1 MHLGNATFPTLGR
14 QFSSSLISRESQL
27 GSIGPLSP
35 NTLIV
40 LVGVYVALFANNGL
54 FSSAFNIYKGNAEEI
69 LFAISLLP
77 LIAAVFIVILAALCH
92 RAAAKPVLI
101 AFLLLSSVIAYFT
114 NRFGVVVDDNMLVNV
129 LETDTGEAGDLL
141 TPALVLYVLI
151 LGVVPS
157 LFVYLTELKLPCFRA
172 AVTSRI
178 KLVFASVA
186 TIVAVFFLFSGH
198 YISMFRE
205 HKEIWDRANP
215 IHAVYSAGK
224 LVHDSV
230 KLASLQH
237 LVVGAQA
244 KVPEWDTHRELVVMV
259 VGETARADH
268 LSLNGYARETNPRLK
283 SERVI
288 NFPDFWSC
296 GTSTAQSVPCMF
308 SHYSRADFDLEKANA
323 ADNALDILK
332 RAGVSIL
339 WRDNNSGSKHVADRV
354 EYEAYF
360 TNETNP
366 VCDVECRDEG
376 MLGGLQEHID
386 RHPDGDILI
395 VLHQMGNHGPAYY
408 KRYPPAFEKFT
419 PVCKTN
425 DLGSCS
431 KEEIVNAYD
440 NAILYTDFFLSKVI
454 ELLERND
461 DGFETAMLY
470 VSDHGESLGE
480 HGLYLHGLPYFLAPD
495 AQKHVPF
502 VMWFGHNFD
511 PLSLSS
517 IQAKRIE
524 QLSHDNIFSTLLGLF
539 ELQTAAYDPNMDI
552 LDHSNP
558 AHF

>member
-1 MHLGNATFPTLGR
+1 MKR
-14 QFSSSLISRESQL
+14 I
-27 GSIGPLSP
+27 GSPGPLSP

-40 LVGVYVALFANNGL
+40 IVAIHVALFANTAL
-54 FSSAFNIYKGNAEEI
+54 FSSAFEIYNGGAEEI
-69 LFAISLLP
+69 LFATSLLP
-77 LIAAVFIVILAALCH
+77 FVAAVFIVILAALCH

-101 AFLLLSSVIAYFT
+101 TFLLLSSVVAYFMD
-114 NRFGVVVDDNMLVNV
+114 RYGVVVDDDMLVNA
-129 LETDTGEAGDLL
+129 LETDTGEASDLL
-141 TPALVLYVLI
+141 GFAFVLYVLI
-151 LGVVPS
+151 LGVAPS
-157 LFVYLTELKLPCFRA
+157 LLVYRAELNLQCLKA
-172 AVTSRI
+172 AVTCRL

-186 TIVAVFFLFSGH
+186 VAVAVFFLFSGH
-198 YISMFRE
+198 YISMFRG
-205 HKEIWDRANP
+205 HKEIWYRANP

-230 KLASLQH
+230 KFASLPH
-237 LVVGAQA
+237 LVVGAHA

-268 LSLNGYARETNPRLK
+268 FSLNGYARETNPRLQN
-283 SERVI
+283 EGVI

-296 GTSTAQSVPCMF
+296 GTSTAQSVPCIF
-308 SHYSRADFDLEKANA
+308 SHFSRAEFDPEKANA

-339 WRDNNSGSKHVADRV
+339 WRDNNSSSKHVADRV
-354 EYEAYF
+354 EYEVYR
-360 TNETNP
+360 TNKTNP

-376 MLGGLQEHID
+376 MLSCLQDYID
-386 RHPDGDILI
+386 SHPSRDVLI

-425 DLGSCS
+425 DLGACS

-454 ELLERND
+454 ELLKQND
-461 DGFETAMLY
+461 DEFETAMLY

-480 HGLYLHGLPYFLAPD
+480 NGLYLHGLPYFLAPD

-502 VMWFGHNFD
+502 VMWFGRNFD
-511 PLSLSS
+511 PQSLSS
-517 IQAKRIE
+517 IQAKRTE

-539 ELQTAAYDPNMDI
+539 ELQTAAYNPNMDI

>member
-1 MHLGNATFPTLGR
+1 MKGSSFLRAGP
-14 QFSSSLISRESQL
+14 FST
-27 GSIGPLSP
+27 

-40 LVGVYVALFANNGL
+40 LVAVYVALFTNTAL
-54 FSSAFNIYKGNAEEI
+54 FNSAFNIYKGGAEEF
-69 LFAISLLP
+69 LFVISLLP
-77 LIAAVFIVILAALCH
+77 FIAAVFIVILAALCH
-92 RAAAKPVLI
+92 RAAAKPILI
-101 AFLLLSSVIAYFT
+101 TFLLLSSVIAYFM
-114 NRFGVVVDDNMLVNV
+114 NRYGVVVDDDMLVNV

-141 TPALVLYVLI
+141 SFAFVLYVLI

-157 LFVYLTELKLPCFRA
+157 LFIYSAKLNLPRLKA
-172 AVTSRI
+172 ALISRL

-186 TIVAVFFLFSGH
+186 MMVAVFFLFSGH

-205 HKEIWDRANP
+205 HKEIWYRANP

-230 KLASLQH
+230 KFASLPH
-237 LVVGAQA
+237 LVVGAHA

-268 LSLNGYARETNPRLK
+268 FSLNGYARETNPRLQN
-283 SERVI
+283 EGVI

-296 GTSTAQSVPCMF
+296 GTSTAQSVPCIF
-308 SHYSRADFDLEKANA
+308 SHFSRAEFDPEKANA

-339 WRDNNSGSKHVADRV
+339 WRDNNSSSKHVADRV
-354 EYEAYF
+354 EYEVYL
-360 TNETNP
+360 TNKTNP

-376 MLGGLQEHID
+376 MLSGLQDYID
-386 RHPDGDILI
+386 RHPIGDVLI

-425 DLGSCS
+425 DWGAGS

-454 ELLERND
+454 ELLKQND
-461 DGFETAMLY
+461 DGFETAMMY

-480 HGLYLHGLPYFLAPD
+480 NGLYLHGLPYFLAPE

-502 VMWFGHNFD
+502 VMWFGRNFD
-511 PLSLSS
+511 PHSLSS
-517 IQAKRIE
+517 IQTKRME

-539 ELQTAAYDPNMDI
+539 ELQTAAYNPNMDI

>member
-1 MHLGNATFPTLGR
+1 MVAA
-14 QFSSSLISRESQL
+14 
-27 GSIGPLSP
+27 
-35 NTLIV
+35 
-40 LVGVYVALFANNGL
+40 YVALFANTAL
-54 FSSAFNIYKGNAEEI
+54 FNSAFNVYNGGAEEI
-69 LFAISLLP
+69 LFAGSLLP
-77 LIAAVFIVILAALCH
+77 FIMAIFVITLSALCH
-92 RAAAKPVLI
+92 RAAVKPVLI
-101 AFLLLSSVIAYFT
+101 VFLLLSSVIAYFM
-114 NRFGVVVDDNMLVNV
+114 NQYGIVVDDDMLINV
-129 LETDTGEAGDLL
+129 LETDTGEARDLFSL
-141 TPALVLYVLI
+141 TLVLYVLT

-157 LFVYLTELKLPCFRA
+157 LLIYKAKLNRPDFKAALVSRLKLVSTSA
-172 AVTSRI
+172 AI
-178 KLVFASVA
+178 
-186 TIVAVFFLFSGH
+186 IVAVFFSFSAH
-198 YISMFRE
+198 YTAMFRE
-205 HKEIWDRANP
+205 HRDIWYRVNP
-215 IHAVYSAGK
+215 IQAVYAAGS
-224 LVHDSV
+224 LVHESV
-230 KLASLQH
+230 KAASLPH
-237 LVVGAQA
+237 LIVGANA

-268 LSLNGYARETNPRLK
+268 FSLNGYERQTNPRLQK
-283 SERVI
+283 EKLI

-308 SHYSRADFDLEKANA
+308 SHYSRAEFDIEKANA

-339 WRDNNSGSKHVADRV
+339 WRDNNSSSKHVADRV
-354 EYEAYF
+354 EFEVY
-360 TNETNP
+360 TNNKTNL

-376 MLGGLQEHID
+376 MLRGLQDYID
-386 RHPDGDILI
+386 RHSTGDVLI

-425 DLGSCS
+425 DLGACS

-454 ELLERND
+454 ELLKQND
-461 DGFETAMLY
+461 DEFETAMLY

-480 HGLYLHGLPYFLAPD
+480 NGLYLHGLPYFLAPD

-502 VMWFGHNFD
+502 VMWFGRNFD
-511 PLSLSS
+511 PQSLSS
-517 IQAKRIE
+517 IQAKRLE

-539 ELQTAAYDPNMDI
+539 ELQTVAYDPNMDI

>member
-1 MHLGNATFPTLGR
+1 MKSSGFLRAGP
-14 QFSSSLISRESQL
+14 FST
-27 GSIGPLSP
+27 

-40 LVGVYVALFANNGL
+40 MVAVYVALFANTAL
-54 FSSAFNIYKGNAEEI
+54 FYSAFNNYKGGAEEI
-69 LFAISLLP
+69 LFAISLLSF
-77 LIAAVFIVILAALCH
+77 IAAVFIVILAALCH

-101 AFLLLSSVIAYFT
+101 TFLLLSSVIAYFM
-114 NRFGVVVDDNMLVNV
+114 NRYGVVVDDDMLVNA
-129 LETDTGEAGDLL
+129 LETDTGEASDLL
-141 TPALVLYVLI
+141 SFAFALYVLI

-157 LFVYLTELKLPCFRA
+157 LFVYRAELNLPRLKA
-172 AVTSRI
+172 ALISRL

-186 TIVAVFFLFSGH
+186 MMVAVFFLFSGH

-205 HKEIWDRANP
+205 HKEIWYRANP

-230 KLASLQH
+230 KFASLPH
-237 LVVGAQA
+237 LVVGAHA
-244 KVPEWDTHRELVVMV
+244 KVPEWDTHRELVIMV

-268 LSLNGYARETNPRLK
+268 FSLNGYARETNPRLQN
-283 SERVI
+283 EAVI

-296 GTSTAQSVPCMF
+296 GTSTAQSVPCIF
-308 SHYSRADFDLEKANA
+308 SHYSRAEFDPEKANA

-339 WRDNNSGSKHVADRV
+339 WRDNNSSSKHVADRV
-354 EYEAYF
+354 EYQVYL
-360 TNETNP
+360 TNKTNP

-376 MLGGLQEHID
+376 MLSGLQDYID
-386 RHPDGDILI
+386 RHPVGDVLI

-408 KRYPPAFEKFT
+408 KRYPSAFEKFT

-425 DLGSCS
+425 DLGACS

-454 ELLERND
+454 ELLKQND
-461 DGFETAMLY
+461 DKFETAMLY

-480 HGLYLHGLPYFLAPD
+480 NGLYLHGLPYFLAPD

-502 VMWFGHNFD
+502 VMWFGRNFD
-511 PLSLSS
+511 PQSLSS

-539 ELQTAAYDPNMDI
+539 ELQTAAYNPNMDV

>member
-1 MHLGNATFPTLGR
+1 MVA
-14 QFSSSLISRESQL
+14 
-27 GSIGPLSP
+27 
-35 NTLIV
+35 
-40 LVGVYVALFANNGL
+40 VYVVLFANTAL
-54 FSSAFNIYKGNAEEI
+54 FNSAFNIYKGGAEEI
-69 LFAISLLP
+69 LFAISLIP
-77 LIAAVFIVILAALCH
+77 FIAAVFIVILAALCH

-101 AFLLLSSVIAYFT
+101 TFLLLSSVIAYFM
-114 NRFGVVVDDNMLVNV
+114 NRYGVVVDDDMLVNV
-129 LETDTGEAGDLL
+129 LETDTGEAGALFSF
-141 TPALVLYVLI
+141 ALVLYVLI

-157 LFVYLTELKLPCFRA
+157 LFVYRAELNLPRLKTA
-172 AVTSRI
+172 LTSRL

-186 TIVAVFFLFSGH
+186 VIVAVFFLFSGH

-205 HKEIWDRANP
+205 HKEIWYRANP

-224 LVHDSV
+224 LVHDTV
-230 KLASLQH
+230 KFASLPH
-237 LVVGAQA
+237 LVVGAHA
-244 KVPEWDTHRELVVMV
+244 KIPEWDSHRELVVMV

-268 LSLNGYARETNPRLK
+268 FSLNGYPRETNPRLQ
-283 SERVI
+283 SESVI
-288 NFPDFWSC
+288 SFPDFWSC
-296 GTSTAQSVPCMF
+296 GTSTEHSVPCMF
-308 SHYSRADFDLEKANA
+308 SHYPRAEFDLEKANA

-339 WRDNNSGSKHVADRV
+339 WRDNNSSSKHVADRV
-354 EYEAYF
+354 EYEVYL
-360 TNETNP
+360 TNKTNP

-376 MLGGLQEHID
+376 MLSGLQDYID
-386 RHPDGDILI
+386 RHPLGDILI

-425 DLGSCS
+425 DLGVCS
-431 KEEIVNAYD
+431 REEIVNAYD
-440 NAILYTDFFLSKVI
+440 NAILYTDFFLSKVV
-454 ELLERND
+454 ELLKQND

-480 HGLYLHGLPYFLAPD
+480 NGLYLHGLPYFLAPD

-502 VMWFGHNFD
+502 VMWFGQNFD
-511 PLSLSS
+511 PQSLSS

-539 ELQTAAYDPNMDI
+539 ELQTAAYNPNMDI

>member
-1 MHLGNATFPTLGR
+1 MKSSGFLRVGP
-14 QFSSSLISRESQL
+14 FST
-27 GSIGPLSP
+27 

-40 LVGVYVALFANNGL
+40 MVAVYVALFANTAL
-54 FSSAFNIYKGNAEEI
+54 FNSAFNIYKGGVEEV
-69 LFAISLLP
+69 LFTISLLP
-77 LIAAVFIVILAALCH
+77 FVAAIFIVILAALCL
-92 RAAAKPVLI
+92 RAAAKPILI
-101 AFLLLSSVIAYFT
+101 TFLLSSSVIAYFM
-114 NRFGVVVDDNMLVNV
+114 NSYGVVVDADMLVNV
-129 LETDTGEAGDLL
+129 LETDTGEAGALL
-141 TPALVLYVLI
+141 SFALILYVLI

-157 LFVYLTELKLPCFRA
+157 LFVYRAELNLPRLKTA
-172 AVTSRI
+172 LTSRL

-205 HKEIWDRANP
+205 HKEIWYRANP

-224 LVHDSV
+224 LVHGSV
-230 KLASLQH
+230 KFASLPH
-237 LVVGAQA
+237 LVVGAHA
-244 KVPEWDTHRELVVMV
+244 KIPEWDTHRELVVMV

-268 LSLNGYARETNPRLK
+268 FSLNGYARETNPRLQR
-283 SERVI
+283 EGVI

-308 SHYSRADFDLEKANA
+308 SHYSRAEFDPEKANA

-339 WRDNNSGSKHVADRV
+339 WRDNNSSSKHVADRV
-354 EYEAYF
+354 EYEDF
-360 TNETNP
+360 RTEKTNP
-366 VCDVECRDEG
+366 FCDVECRDEG
-376 MLGGLQEHID
+376 MLSGLQDYID
-386 RHPDGDILI
+386 RHPVGDILI

-408 KRYPPAFEKFT
+408 RRYPPSFEKFT

-425 DLGSCS
+425 DLGACS

-440 NAILYTDFFLSKVI
+440 NAILYTDFFLSKVVK
-454 ELLERND
+454 LLNQND

-480 HGLYLHGLPYFLAPD
+480 NGLYLHGLPYFFAPD

-502 VMWFGHNFD
+502 IMWFGRNFD
-511 PLSLSS
+511 PQSLSS
-517 IQAKRIE
+517 IQAKRME
-524 QLSHDNIFSTLLGLF
+524 QLSHANIFSTLLGLF
-539 ELQTAAYDPNMDI
+539 ELQTAAYNPNTDI

-558 AHF
+558 AYF

>member
-1 MHLGNATFPTLGR
+1 MKSSGFLRAGP
-14 QFSSSLISRESQL
+14 FST
-27 GSIGPLSP
+27 

-40 LVGVYVALFANNGL
+40 MVAVYVALFANTAL
-54 FSSAFNIYKGNAEEI
+54 FDSAFNIYQGGAEEI

-77 LIAAVFIVILAALCH
+77 FIAAVFIAILAALCH

-101 AFLLLSSVIAYFT
+101 TFLLLSSVIAYFM
-114 NRFGVVVDDNMLVNV
+114 NRYGGVVDDDMLVNA
-129 LETDTGEAGDLL
+129 LETDTGEASDLL
-141 TPALVLYVLI
+141 SFAFALYVLI

-157 LFVYLTELKLPCFRA
+157 LFVYRAELNLPRLKA
-172 AVTSRI
+172 ALISRL

-186 TIVAVFFLFSGH
+186 MMVAVFFLFSGH

-205 HKEIWDRANP
+205 HKEIWYRANP

-230 KLASLQH
+230 KFASLPH
-237 LVVGAQA
+237 LVVGAHA
-244 KVPEWDTHRELVVMV
+244 KVPEWDTHRELVIMV

-268 LSLNGYARETNPRLK
+268 FSLNGYARETNPRLQN
-283 SERVI
+283 EAVI

-296 GTSTAQSVPCMF
+296 GTSTAQSLPCIF
-308 SHYSRADFDLEKANA
+308 SHYSRAEFDPEKANA

-339 WRDNNSGSKHVADRV
+339 WRDNNSSSKHVADRV
-354 EYEAYF
+354 EYEVYL
-360 TNETNP
+360 TNKTNP

-376 MLGGLQEHID
+376 MLSGLQDYID
-386 RHPDGDILI
+386 RHPVGDVLI

-408 KRYPPAFEKFT
+408 KRYPSAFEKFT

-425 DLGSCS
+425 DFGACS

-454 ELLERND
+454 ELLKQND
-461 DGFETAMLY
+461 DKFETAMLY

-480 HGLYLHGLPYFLAPD
+480 NGLYLHGLPYFLAPD

-502 VMWFGHNFD
+502 VMWFGRNFD
-511 PLSLSS
+511 PQSLSS

-539 ELQTAAYDPNMDI
+539 ELQTAAYNPNMDV